1 MVTKERYGD
10 YKEVKEIF
18 LEHLVE
24 SDCGYKAGAGGG
36 AAQFWEIE
44 AKVVQ

>member
-1 MVTKERYGD
+1 MQASMVTKERYGD

-24 SDCGYKAGAGGG
+24 SDCGYKAGAGGRG
-36 AAQFWEIE
+36 QPNSE
-44 AKVVQ
+44 K